1 MNWISCKQIFYMEK
15 NHRVAKLLI
24 QFSVLMRCWE
34 PIFPSPLRFYQRHT
48 PNSAIHVIICF
59 ATKIYVFWLFPL
71 FYHIFFLQFKLLS
84 SFHFYL
90 VLLAL
95 IYHYAIIIKIFLLV
109 AVRITGFAESL
120 FGRASL
126 WSLFEY
132 NFPIMIFLYRAS
144 RSPHKEM
151 AANLQQQ
158 QSHITTRRHAS
169 THTHTHCT
177 DTIMA

>member
-1 MNWISCKQIFYMEK
+1 MLGTHFSVSPKILPTPHSKQRHSRHNMFCYK
-15 NHRVAKLLI
+15 NLCLLI
-24 QFSVLMRCWE
+24 VSFILS
-34 PIFPSPLRFYQRHT
+34 Y
-48 PNSAIHVIICF
+48 
-59 ATKIYVFWLFPL
+59 
-71 FYHIFFLQFKLLS
+71 FFLQFKLLS